1 MTRQD
6 NGTIWASQR
15 AKLHRHHENETT
27 QTRQPLKKEKEK
39 NLIQF
44 ESFD

>member
-1 MTRQD
+1 MTRHD
-6 NGTIWASQR
+6 NGTIWASQND
-15 AKLHRHHENETT
+15 KLHRHHENDTT
-27 QTRQPLKKEKEK
+27 QTRQPLKKEKK

>member
-27 QTRQPLKKEKEK
+27 QTRQPLKEEKEK